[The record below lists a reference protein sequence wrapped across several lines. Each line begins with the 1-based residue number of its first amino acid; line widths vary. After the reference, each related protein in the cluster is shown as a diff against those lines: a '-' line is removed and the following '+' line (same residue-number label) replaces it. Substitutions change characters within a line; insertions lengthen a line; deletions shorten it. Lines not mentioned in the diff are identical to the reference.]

1 MTRLVWGLES
11 QRRFETGVDR
21 GVLYPPSSPG
31 VVWNGLVNVEE
42 AFVGGEVTTL
52 HFDGIKYLDFVA
64 PRHYQATLT
73 AYSSPNEFQEF
84 VGRRP
89 MTPGFIITRQPR
101 RQFGLSYRTLVK
113 DNTGVNVGYKL
124 HLVYNALASPSSRG
138 HSTLAQDT
146 VAETFQWKIDAV
158 PPRSATH
165 RPSAHFIFDS
175 RTTDATAL
183 EIIESMLYGTT
194 DSDPR
199 MPSFDELVDVVV
211 IGDHLL
217 IVPDTVIG
225 LADLI
230 PGEGD
235 LYTTSKPGI
244 HRALPDTRLIET
256 SVSGLYLL
264 EE

>member
-1 MTRLVWGLES
+1 MTRLVWGLDS
-11 QRRFETGVDR
+11 QRRYETGVDR

-31 VVWNGLVNVEE
+31 VVWNGLVNVNET
-42 AFVGGEVTTL
+42 FIGGEVTPL
-52 HFDGIKYLDFVA
+52 HFDGIKYLDFVG
-64 PRHYQATLT
+64 PKHYQSTLT
-73 AYSSPNEFQEF
+73 AYSAPEEFQQF
-84 VGRRP
+84 IGNIP
-89 MTPGFIITRQPR
+89 MTPGFIVTRQPR
-101 RQFGLSYRTLVK
+101 RRFGLSYRTLVR
-113 DNTGVNVGYKL
+113 DGNGNTVGYKL

-138 HSTLAQDT
+138 HKTLGDDSVADT
-146 VAETFQWKIDAV
+146 SEWRIDAV
-158 PPRSATH
+158 PPLSSTH

-211 IGDHLL
+211 IGDHLI
-217 IVPDTVIG
+217 IVPDTVDG
-225 LADLI
+225 LADLVL
-230 PGEGD
+230 GEGD